1 MGAGSSR
8 ADAPPRRRPAAA
20 RGLGLAGCFGSG
32 SSGPATGG
40 GDRGGFVATAA
51 SSSRPHEVES
61 WQAARAVA
69 EMDFRASVA
78 AKDIRISSESDPRVH
93 PSSSTISHHL
103 RFNHLNSHEN
113 KEDALGTEI
122 AETSVRPGSSGKEVM
137 PRGNFSTEVAYAER
151 TAREG
156 ISHIGRDALEPAVNN
171 AEIDTLCVPEVSGSV
186 SESGFSFSQM
196 ASERIMANLEDG
208 EIALHGTSST
218 TIMSSEISDTSQS
231 SLTSVLPAT
240 STAPST
246 IGESVSDTVPRRADV
261 PIFSGTQGQIGGHT
275 LHDDMMSIFSNDGL
289 ARVRDS
295 SNNETRRSH
304 RRVLWDAFSRR
315 SSRGYLDSDTDD
327 LGFYSRWLD
336 LGDELFA
343 DEIEE
348 ARFFHRRRHGSIRVS
363 QYSRSRIREHRR
375 AVFDSGTD
383 QSTVA
388 CPLGIHQVGRCTCDS
403 FLIAEESS
411 ARASISRIVMLT
423 EALFEV
429 LDEIHRQPASLSLSM
444 VSAQAPESVVNSL
457 PCKSYKKQ
465 TAQCSDDME
474 QCHIC
479 LTEYEDGDQIRSL
492 PCKHEFHLQCV
503 DKWLKEV
510 HRVCPLCRG
519 DVCEGAA

>member
-8 ADAPPRRRPAAA
+8 ADAPPRRRAA
-20 RGLGLAGCFGSG
+20 RSGLGLAGCFGGRTSG
-32 SSGPATGG
+32 AATGG
-40 GDRGGFVATAA
+40 DGGGFVATAVP
-51 SSSRPHEVES
+51 SRAHEVES

-69 EMDFRASVA
+69 GMDFQASMA
-78 AKDIRISSESDPRVH
+78 AKDICISSESDPKLH

-122 AETSVRPGSSGKEVM
+122 AETSVREGSSGKQVM
-137 PRGNFSTEVAYAER
+137 PSRNFSNEVAYAER
-151 TAREG
+151 IVRQRNDHIEG
-156 ISHIGRDALEPAVNN
+156 NVVEPAVNN
-171 AEIDTLCVPEVSGSV
+171 AEIDTVCIPEVGGSI
-186 SESGFSFSQM
+186 SETGLPSSVI
-196 ASERIMANLEDG
+196 ASERMMAGLQDG
-208 EIALHGTSST
+208 EITIHGTSST
-218 TIMSSEISDTSQS
+218 TIMSSERSETSQS
-231 SLTSVLPAT
+231 SLTSMLPST

-246 IGESVSDTVPRRADV
+246 IGESVPDTVPSTADV
-261 PIFSGTQGQIGGHT
+261 PIFSGPRGQNGG
-275 LHDDMMSIFSNDGL
+275 LHDDMMSIFSNDGPAHL
-289 ARVRDS
+289 RDS
-295 SNNETRRSH
+295 SNNETRRNH
-304 RRVLWDAFSRR
+304 RRVLWDTFSRR
-315 SSRGYLDSDTDD
+315 GSRGYLDSDSND

-336 LGDELFA
+336 LGDELLG
-343 DEIEE
+343 DEVEE
-348 ARFFHRRRHGSIRVS
+348 AQLFHRRRHGSFRVS
-363 QYSRSRIREHRR
+363 QYSRSQIREHRR
-375 AVFDSGTD
+375 AVFDSGNG

-388 CPLGIHQVGRCTCDS
+388 CPLGIHQIGRCTCDS

-444 VSAQAPESVVNSL
+444 VSVQAPESVVNLL
-457 PCKSYKKQ
+457 PCKSYKKLE
-465 TAQCSDDME
+465 TAPCSDDME

-492 PCKHEFHLQCV
+492 PCKHEFHLRCV

-519 DVCEGAA
+519 DVCEGVA